1 MTRPNDQ
8 NLYDALMTTRAMR
21 RFSAQ
26 PVDDETVRALLAAAV
41 QAPSGGNI
49 QPYQFVVVT
58 DHAKKERI
66 GELYLQAHLRYWPV
80 VDKLTPPF
88 KTEEAAARH
97 QRNLKAADYLAHN
110 IGSAPVLI
118 FVLVPKMSMA
128 VEDEQ
133 GVMEVGPVYA
143 SVYPAVQNL
152 MLACRA
158 FGLGTCITTLHRV
171 YEDEV
176 RQLLE
181 IPDRF
186 EVVSLLP
193 IGHPT
198 GKWGVAA
205 RRPAASLT
213 SWNTFGAR
221 ASTPTPDM

>member
-1 MTRPNDQ
+1 MQHMAQPDDQ

-21 RFSAQ
+21 RFSDR
-26 PVDDETVRALLAAAV
+26 PVEDDVVKALLAAAV

-58 DHAKKERI
+58 DQAKKDRI
-66 GELYLQAHLRYWPV
+66 GELYLQAHLRYWPI

-88 KTEEAAARH
+88 KTPEAAERH

-110 IGSAPVLI
+110 VAKAPIHI
-118 FVLVPKMSMA
+118 FVLVPKISMA

-171 YEDEV
+171 YENEV
-176 RQLLE
+176 RELLE

-193 IGHPT
+193 IGYPT

-205 RRPAASLT
+205 RRPAMSLT
-213 SWNTFGAR
+213 SWNTFGTR
-221 ASTPTPDM
+221 DSTP

>member
-1 MTRPNDQ
+1 MTTPIDA
-8 NLYDALMTTRAMR
+8 NLYEALMTTRAMR
-21 RFSAQ
+21 RFSDQ
-26 PVDDETVRALLAAAV
+26 PVSDDTIAALLAAAV

-58 DHAKKERI
+58 DDAKRAAI
-66 GELYLQAHLRYWPV
+66 GELYLKAHLRYWPV
-80 VDKLTPPF
+80 VEKLTPPF
-88 KTEEAAARH
+88 KTPEAAERH
-97 QRNLKAADYLAHN
+97 QRNLKAADHLAHHV
-110 IGSAPVLI
+110 GEAPVLV
-118 FVLVPKMSMA
+118 FVLVPKISMA
-128 VEDEQ
+128 VEDEH

-176 RQLLE
+176 RAMLA
-181 IPDRF
+181 IPERF

-193 IGHPT
+193 IGHPS

-205 RRPAASLT
+205 RRPAPSLT
-213 SWNTFGAR
+213 SWNTFGVR
-221 ASTPTPDM
+221 AHA